1 MSRAVAVLCNYNIRN
16 RVINWIRKAPNGTIV
31 EFRENKRSLEQN
43 AKMWAMLTE
52 IAIHGRLR
60 GQRWSPDQWKAIFMK
75 DLGQEVEV
83 LPTLDG
89 NSWFPTSLSSSKL
102 SKEQMSELIESMLA
116 WGAQNGVVF
125 ADDPV
130 NHEPG

>member
-31 EFRENKRSLEQN
+31 EFKESKRSTEQN

-52 IAIHGRLR
+52 ISVQMRHCDRFYT
-60 GQRWSPDQWKAIFMK
+60 PDQWKVLFMHAC
-75 DLGQEVEV
+75 GRQVQF
-83 LPTLDG
+83 LPSLDG
-89 NSWFPTSLSSSKL
+89 STFVPWGQSSSQLTKD
-102 SKEQMSELIESMLA
+102 EMTELIECMLA

-125 ADDPV
+125 QDDPV
-130 NHEPG
+130 AA